1 MNKPIFNL
9 GLDSTLYNLN
19 EHILRNCIP
28 FDCGVDDL
36 NDFFTN
42 DALAY
47 EKDLMGKT
55 YCWLDN
61 SNDKS
66 IVAVITLANAGIQ
79 TTHLSNTPKRHLHKA
94 IAYNKQGRNY
104 SAVLI
109 GRLGETRDI
118 KELNFA

>member
-19 EHILRNCIP
+19 EHILCNCIS
-28 FDCGVDDL
+28 FDCGVDNL

-55 YCWLDN
+55 
-61 SNDKS
+61 
-66 IVAVITLANAGIQ
+66 
-79 TTHLSNTPKRHLHKA
+79 
-94 IAYNKQGRNY
+94 
-104 SAVLI
+104 
-109 GRLGETRDI
+109 
-118 KELNFA
+118 